1 MITER
6 VELQDDVSPAAKK
19 AAASIRS
26 IAVAIERLT
35 KASAGV
41 DAAGLEK
48 ISIAANAG
56 ALALAKA
63 KGEQAQLTA
72 STKAAASALVAQS
85 KASADIA
92 RNTAKT
98 NDAARLAS
106 LKAQNSVI
114 GEMVKRDAALAR
126 EEAKLGTEIAKN
138 LRMRERT
145 GETGK
150 RTGAILTEGER
161 KKKGL
166 LRRNT
171 YEFSGGVGGGM
182 GGFESAVNIAGG
194 FILAKAAQVAAQIVA
209 RVAQAFV
216 DGAKMAFEAATFR
229 QGAEKG
235 LAVILRSASKAKEV
249 YNQGIKLAAELGT
262 GAKETMQGLQGL
274 IARGF
279 PVDDA
284 IAFTKAMADLQVVNP
299 AANVESLLYNIAK
312 IKGQGKVQ
320 GDELN
325 ALAEAGLNLGTIF
338 ELVAKQTGK
347 TVPEVQKMLS
357 AGKLTADLALPAILA
372 SVEALTGKPLGD
384 TAKEAS
390 RSLGGL
396 AKRLQNVGEL
406 TLLSADFGKASDR
419 LSTFG
424 TELMALIGPGTK
436 VGGAV
441 TKAIEDLAT
450 ALTGLL
456 GGTEGA
462 AKTADAIEK
471 MAAFGSGAAKGI
483 EQIDA
488 ALGKLNGTSSGLDT
502 ATIEKI
508 GTVVAWTAA
517 IVVAAIYAIGYGI
530 YAISA
535 PLVEVALALGRWWDQ
550 IKAWFATITGQ
561 AGASGTAIGSA
572 LVTGLTAALT
582 GGLSLVMGAAAD
594 LVSGGVAAARG
605 PQGADA
611 HSPSRK
617 TIALGE
623 DMAAGLPVGM
633 SRQLASVRSASAGL
647 ISGLVTSAPPANQN
661 GVGAR
666 GTGGGVPVIHVHLDG
681 GAVAAAG
688 GPAAA
693 EAMGARAGTAAA
705 EAYMRRMKEAS

>member
-6 VELQDDVSPAAKK
+6 IELQDDVSRPASAAAKAVQKLVVALSRLGSVEVAPGMEGHLRAVEAAAARVVGSKK
-19 AAASIRS
+19 AATES
-26 IAVAIERLT
+26 EREI
-35 KASAGV
+35 V
-41 DAAGLEK
+41 R
-48 ISIAANAG
+48 
-56 ALALAKA
+56 
-63 KGEQAQLTA
+63 Q
-72 STKAAASALVAQS
+72 
-85 KASADIA
+85 
-92 RNTAKT
+92 
-98 NDAARLAS
+98 
-106 LKAQNSVI
+106 
-114 GEMVKRDAALAR
+114 MR
-126 EEAKLGTEIAKN
+126 EEAKLAAKLAN
-138 LRMRERT
+138 FDEKREKSLHAMRSDLRARQQAARGKAPGDLGPALPRT
-145 GETGK
+145 LVPT
-150 RTGAILTEGER
+150 L
-161 KKKGL
+161 
-166 LRRNT
+166 
-171 YEFSGGVGGGM
+171 GGM
-182 GGFESAVNIAGG
+182 ATIAGG
-194 FILAKAAQVAAQIVA
+194 FILAKAAQVATEIAA
-209 RVAQAFV
+209 RIAQAFV

-235 LAVILRSASKAKEV
+235 LAVILRSATKAKEV
-249 YNQGIKLAAELGT
+249 YDQGIRLAAELGT
-262 GAKETMQGLQGL
+262 GAKETLQGLQGL

-279 PVDDA
+279 PVEEA
-284 IAFTKAMADLQVVNP
+284 VAFTRAMADLQVINP

-325 ALAEAGLNLGTIF
+325 ALAEAGLNLGQIF

-347 TVPEVQKMLS
+347 TIPEVQKMLS
-357 AGKLTADLALPAILA
+357 AGQLTADLALPAILA

-390 RSLGGL
+390 KSLGGL

-419 LSTFG
+419 LSAFG
-424 TELMALIGPGTK
+424 SKLMELIGPGTK

-450 ALTGLL
+450 ALTGLI
-456 GGTEGA
+456 GGEEGA
-462 AKTADAIEK
+462 AKTASAIEK

-508 GTVVAWTAA
+508 GTVVTWTAA
-517 IVVAAIYAIGYGI
+517 IVVAALYAIGYGV
-530 YAISA
+530 YAVSA
-535 PLVEVALALGRWWDQ
+535 PFVEVALALSRWWGQ
-550 IKAWFATITGQ
+550 IKAWFATVTGE

-572 LVTGLTAALT
+572 LVTGLVAALT
-582 GGLSLVMGAAAD
+582 GGLSLVVGAAAD

-605 PQGADA
+605 PKGADA

-623 DMAAGLPVGM
+623 DMAAGLPIGM

-647 ISGLVTSAPPANQN
+647 ISGLVTTAPPANQN

-666 GTGGGVPVIHVHLDG
+666 ATSGGAPVIHVHLDG

-693 EAMGARAGTAAA
+693 ETMGARAGTAAA
-705 EAYMRRMKEAS
+705 EAYMRRMREAS